1 MKKLVMTI
9 AIVLGLGLTTFAQGS
24 MFHREN
30 SGDNGNAV
38 YQDRGSYFSKDGD
51 DTPLMPGLPTHG
63 ESNSQNAP
71 LGSGIVLLA
80 SLGAAYMV
88 AKKRRE
94 E

>member
-1 MKKLVMTI
+1 MKKLLIAT
-9 AIVLGLGLTTFAQGS
+9 AIVLGLAMTTFAQDGS
-24 MFHREN
+24 MFKREN
-30 SGDNGNAV
+30 SGDNGTSL
-38 YQDRGSYFSKDGD
+38 YESKGL
-51 DTPLMPGLPTHG
+51 TKGGFGPNLPGHG
-63 ESNSQNAP
+63 ETDDADAP

>member
-1 MKKLVMTI
+1 MKKLALTT
-9 AIVLGLGLTTFAQGS
+9 AIVLALSFTTFAQDG
-24 MFHREN
+24 MFHRSDNAKNGGNGYALYE
-30 SGDNGNAV
+30 SKGDLKG
-38 YQDRGSYFSKDGD
+38 GFPG
-51 DTPLMPGLPTHG
+51 MPGHG
-63 ESNSQNAP
+63 ETGDVDAP

>member
-30 SGDNGNAV
+30 SGNNGNAV
-38 YQDRGSYFSKDGD
+38 YQERSFFAKEGGG
-51 DTPLMPGLPTHG
+51 PLTPGLPTHG
-63 ESNSQNAP
+63 LNENQNAP

-80 SLGAAYMV
+80 GLGAAYMV

>member
-1 MKKLVMTI
+1 MKKLALTT
-9 AIVLGLGLTTFAQGS
+9 AIVLGLGFTTFAQDG
-24 MFHREN
+24 MFHRSDNAKNGGNGYALYE
-30 SGDNGNAV
+30 SKGDLKG
-38 YQDRGSYFSKDGD
+38 GF
-51 DTPLMPGLPTHG
+51 PGVPGHG
-63 ESNSQNAP
+63 ETGDVDAP

>member
-1 MKKLVMTI
+1 MKKLIMTT
-9 AIVLGLGLTTFAQGS
+9 AIVLALSFTTFAQDG
-24 MFHREN
+24 MFHRSDNAKNGGNGYALYE
-30 SGDNGNAV
+30 SKGDLKG
-38 YQDRGSYFSKDGD
+38 GF
-51 DTPLMPGLPTHG
+51 PGVPGHG
-63 ESNSQNAP
+63 ETGDVDAP

>member
-1 MKKLVMTI
+1 MKKLIMTS
-9 AIVLGLGLTTFAQGS
+9 AIVLALSFTTFAQDG
-24 MFHREN
+24 MFHRSDNAKNGGNGYALYE
-30 SGDNGNAV
+30 SKGDLKG
-38 YQDRGSYFSKDGD
+38 GF
-51 DTPLMPGLPTHG
+51 PGVPGHG
-63 ESNSQNAP
+63 ETGDVDAP

>member
-1 MKKLVMTI
+1 MKKLIMTT
-9 AIVLGLGLTTFAQGS
+9 AIVLALSFTTFAQDG
-24 MFHREN
+24 MFHRSDNAKNGGNGYALYE
-30 SGDNGNAV
+30 SKGDLKG
-38 YQDRGSYFSKDGD
+38 G
-51 DTPLMPGLPTHG
+51 MPGLPGHG
-63 ESNSQNAP
+63 ETTDQEAP